1 MEIKYPEIYDESYKI
16 LKSVY
21 GDDADFRD
29 GQYEA
34 IEATM
39 TNKRTLVV
47 QRTGWGKSLVYFMC
61 TKMFRRMNR
70 GFTMVISP
78 LLVLMENQA
87 EMAKKLGIR
96 CDVLNSTVKD
106 RRSEILEDLAN
117 DKLYVPAHYGINNM
131 VKYKKLMSILDMLF
145 YRFEK

>member
-61 TKMFRRMNR
+61 T
-70 GFTMVISP
+70 
-78 LLVLMENQA
+78 
-87 EMAKKLGIR
+87 
-96 CDVLNSTVKD
+96 
-106 RRSEILEDLAN
+106 
-117 DKLYVPAHYGINNM
+117 
-131 VKYKKLMSILDMLF
+131 
-145 YRFEK
+145 